1 MKPLK
6 HASNLTNFPK
16 DALTAISLQEI
27 EVIRQ
32 PELTFQLRQG
42 AQADSK
48 EAAQFDVSLTSAALS
63 DVCCD

>member
-6 HASNLTNFPK
+6 HAANLTNFRE

-27 EVIRQ
+27 EIICQ
-32 PELTFQLRQG
+32 PELTFQLRKG

-48 EAAQFDVSLTSAALS
+48 KAAQFDVSLTSAALG
-63 DVCCD
+63 DVRCN